1 MTGSGGE
8 AKTQKERPKAKGKGK
23 GNGRQWRNGEREY
36 LHACRLRFGFG
47 RPLGLGVAEWIPLSG
62 LRGRLVHLRPHVPD
76 GCRVVLDENTGLPV
90 VLVVKQPDGEI
101 MNAIV

>member
-36 LHACRLRFGFG
+36 LHACRLRFG